1 MTEHNQSTS
10 LPHAALQLTGVSL
23 LSQFLYFLYQVALSH
38 IVGTEGLGLVHMV
51 LPIYYTLLAFLTSG
65 FALAISKLCSEY
77 QSRNQSSALTVIVSN
92 TLFLFLLTLLLVAS
106 LFWLAYRTFA
116 NRWLAGLPL
125 GGYVL
130 VLPPLLFFTG
140 LEIFNKHYFY
150 GTNVVH
156 IPAVIQITEQLVR
169 ITAVLALLLL
179 IPQSA
184 PSQSVTLIL
193 LGMLVSEVYSSLHL
207 TYLRR
212 KQPLTLPLCRSA
224 REVPSDM
231 SRATVKIALPVS
243 LTTLFCQSISSINSV
258 LIPNLLM
265 GAGMSQRQALQD
277 YGVFF
282 GMTLPLISMPMAL
295 LTGLSTVLL
304 PYLTRCA
311 TLGCG
316 KQAGRTLRNVFWV
329 VLLVMVP
336 TTVGIAWFG
345 PG

>member
-125 GGYVL
+125 GEYVL

-231 SRATVKIALPVS
+231 SRATKLPCR
-243 LTTLFCQSISSINSV
+243 F
-258 LIPNLLM
+258 P
-265 GAGMSQRQALQD
+265 
-277 YGVFF
+277 
-282 GMTLPLISMPMAL
+282 
-295 LTGLSTVLL
+295 
-304 PYLTRCA
+304 
-311 TLGCG
+311 
-316 KQAGRTLRNVFWV
+316 
-329 VLLVMVP
+329 
-336 TTVGIAWFG
+336 
-345 PG
+345 